1 MRRVIVAGQHCGKC
15 DGRNPQ
21 CRHIDPVAF
30 GDMRLKEFLERMGKV
45 VGGRWCL
52 TVVPVTGEG
61 GDRREEP

>member
-1 MRRVIVAGQHCGKC
+1 
-15 DGRNPQ
+15 
-21 CRHIDPVAF
+21 
-30 GDMRLKEFLERMGKV
+30 MRLKEFLERMGKV